1 MIEVRADNY
10 VGTMAHPL
18 LIGRKGENLVRVVAF
33 CLDKLIE
40 QYGEGSWEIVN
51 VRPTE
56 STPYLAAN
64 TYDGLTN
71 AGNKYAC
78 WNVSDTD
85 TAIPGNGKVELR
97 YYPSST
103 EGITDGTTG
112 TDGRIYKTRTW
123 VTKIE
128 DSIGS
133 DYYKNDPYN
142 DVLDRMAQYA
152 AEAKEGIDAAAES
165 ASAAKESENKAAEY
179 ATSVAE
185 NASKASTAA
194 TNAATSETNAGKSA
208 SAASTSA
215 SNASTS
221 ASNASKSASAAS
233 TSATNAATSEKNAS
247 TSATNAATSEKNAA
261 SSESDALKYREAAS
275 TSASA
280 AATSATN
287 AASSASTAQ
296 TAANTA
302 STNATNAKASAT
314 SAASSATAAAE
325 SAANAFSATPD
336 GYSDISG
343 YAQAA
348 LMINADG
355 EFVFLMDD
363 GT

>member
-56 STPYLAAN
+56 STPYLVAN

-85 TAIPGNGKVELR
+85 TAITGNGKVELR

-165 ASAAKESENKAAEY
+165 ASAAKDSEDKAAEY
-179 ATSVAE
+179 AT
-185 NASKASTAA
+185 
-194 TNAATSETNAGKSA
+194 NAA
-208 SAASTSA
+208 TSA

-221 ASNASKSASAAS
+221 ATNAGTSESNASKSASAAATSEKNASTSESNASKSASAAS
-233 TSATNAATSEKNAS
+233 TSATNAATSEKNAGTSASNAS
-247 TSATNAATSEKNAA
+247 TSASNASK
-261 SSESDALKYREAAS
+261 
-275 TSASA
+275 SASA

-287 AASSASTAQ
+287 AAT
-296 TAANTA
+296 
-302 STNATNAKASAT
+302 SAT
-314 SAASSATAAAE
+314 QSAE
-325 SAANAFSATPD
+325 
-336 GYSDISG
+336 
-343 YAQAA
+343 YAQSSM
-348 LMINADG
+348 LLD
-355 EFVFLMDD
+355 DD
-363 GT
+363 GSFYCYVNS